1 MRYLFKLVMFLG
13 YCYVVNNVSSFMP
26 ISKYKDCMFRIQLL
40 TSLRYSPTSPCLNTV
55 IPVGSNLRA
64 SAVDLAVTPKPC
76 FAY

>member
-1 MRYLFKLVMFLG
+1 MHCIFDLVMLLG
-13 YCYVVNNVSSFMP
+13 YRYVVNNVSSFKP
-26 ISKYKDCMFRIQLL
+26 ISKYKDHMFRIQVL

-64 SAVDLAVTPKPC
+64 SAVDLAVTPNPC